1 MPRKGGERP
10 RLLGE
15 EEALDRRGSMIGR
28 LESFAFHIFTARVI
42 GTVKEMKERKE
53 GRSGYYLRHKRPPH
67 QLSTIFSLSFPKYA
81 AQIAFHKL
89 AVRE

>member
-53 GRSGYYLRHKRPPH
+53 GRSG
-67 QLSTIFSLSFPKYA
+67 
-81 AQIAFHKL
+81 
-89 AVRE
+89 